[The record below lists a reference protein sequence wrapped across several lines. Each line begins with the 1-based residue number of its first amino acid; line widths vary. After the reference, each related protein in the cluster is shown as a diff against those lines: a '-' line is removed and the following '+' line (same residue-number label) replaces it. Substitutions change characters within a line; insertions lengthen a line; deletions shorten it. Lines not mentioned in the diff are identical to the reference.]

1 MVWVGSTVHGLNVND
16 GIEDRDEMSI
26 CVEPLEEA
34 MALREPWR
42 PSPRAR
48 TPPEPGRRLTK
59 DRLSFA
65 LSFAGESP
73 QLAGTFR
80 ISNIEFEKEELP
92 RPTSP
97 LPEKAS
103 PLSGVA
109 QRDSTVTFSW
119 KNGNDTDR
127 FELRLLADGR
137 RGVAVTDDRG
147 DAQGTGGGGNSRGRP
162 HRA

>member
-1 MVWVGSTVHGLNVND
+1 MRTLILCAALATFAQGANPAGTWTATFKGQTFV
-16 GIEDRDEMSI
+16 R
-26 CVEPLEEA
+26 LE
-34 MALREPWR
+34 LR
-42 PSPRAR
+42 
-48 TPPEPGRRLTK
+48 
-59 DRLSFA
+59 
-65 LSFAGESP
+65 GESP

-80 ISNIEFEKEELP
+80 ISNIEFDKEGRP

-137 RGVAVTDDRG
+137 AELRLLMTEEMRKELA
-147 DAQGTGGGGNSRGRP
+147 AQGVPAAGPIVLTRQTRLP
-162 HRA
+162 EER